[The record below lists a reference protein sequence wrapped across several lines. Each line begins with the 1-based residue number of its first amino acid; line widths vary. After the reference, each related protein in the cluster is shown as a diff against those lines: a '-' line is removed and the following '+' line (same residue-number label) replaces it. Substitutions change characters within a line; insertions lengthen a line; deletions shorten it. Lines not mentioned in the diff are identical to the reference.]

1 MKEMDLPFS
10 QDPYINS
17 EDADILSSVT
27 IKDCVIPI
35 FETQDEASFKGTAF
49 CIEDYLVTA
58 AHVVPYYRIYYIRK
72 GDGYIELYP
81 NYWIKHVPSTKD
93 DTVMDI
99 AVYPIK
105 GLKSLLTLSRKDI
118 TTNDVLSLI
127 CWQYRSRILQQIS
140 CDCFVL
146 DKSES
151 CGDMRISTTLPL
163 IKGASGCPVFKDGKV
178 YGILVIGTEYVKLDE
193 DFCLQQGVTRQ
204 DIMAMQKCNRNTCF
218 ILKSSRIIDII
229 KGK

>member
-17 EDADILSSVT
+17 EDADILSNVT

-35 FETQDEASFKGTAF
+35 FEKKDEASFKGTAF

-58 AHVVPYYRIYYIRK
+58 AHVVPHYRIYYIK
-72 GDGYIELYP
+72 NGDGYTELYP
-81 NYWIKHVPSTKD
+81 NYWIKHVSSTKNN
-93 DTVMDI
+93 TVMDI

-105 GLKSLLTLSRKDI
+105 GLKSLLTLSREDI
-118 TTNDVLSLI
+118 TTNDVLSLV
-127 CWQYRSRILQQIS
+127 CWQYRSGILQQVS
-140 CDCFVL
+140 CDCLV
-146 DKSES
+146 DKSEQ
-151 CGDMRISTTLPL
+151 CGDMRICTTLQL
-163 IKGASGCPVFKDGKV
+163 INGASGCPVFKDGKV
-178 YGILVIGTEYVKLDE
+178 YGILVVGTVHVKLDE
-193 DFCLQQGVTRQ
+193 DFYLQPGVTRQ
-204 DIMAMQKCNRNTCF
+204 DIMAIQEYNRNTCF